1 MSAHKPAAP
10 RIPWTA
16 LEGSAGPRRLVSV
29 GGSAEPTGART
40 FSLQALAGRFVELSG
55 AGASAVLT
63 VAMQLVWEAQHHGEN
78 VAWVGVGGSTFFA
91 PDAAH
96 AGIDLAALPVVMAPD
111 ALAAGRAVSHLL
123 RSGAFGLV
131 VLDLASLTDSSRASA
146 SKAAPSPWGPSPTRG
161 SELRS
166 ARSSRAT
173 GREIDL
179 PMPLQSRLTGLA
191 QKHGSVLVAL
201 TSKDADQASLGS
213 LVSLHASVRRDEEVV
228 GLVCVDVTKDK
239 RHGPGWSQ
247 RATFHG
253 PAGVGTSAEM

>member
-1 MSAHKPAAP
+1 MSTHAP

-16 LEGSAGPRRLVSV
+16 LEGSAGAHAARRLISV
-29 GGSAEPTGART
+29 GGDAAPTGARAFT
-40 FSLQALAGRFVELSG
+40 LEALAGRFVELSG

-63 VAMQLVWEAQHHGEN
+63 IAMQLVWEAQRHGEN
-78 VAWVGVGGSTFFA
+78 VAWVGVGGSIFFA
-91 PDAAH
+91 PDAART
-96 AGIDLAALPVVMAPD
+96 GIDLAALPVVMAPD

-131 VLDLASLTDSSRASA
+131 VLDLAGLTA
-146 SKAAPSPWGPSPTRG
+146 GN
-161 SELRS
+161 
-166 ARSSRAT
+166 
-173 GREIDL
+173 EIDL

-191 QKHGSVLVAL
+191 QKHGSVFVVL

-213 LVSLHASVRRDEEVV
+213 LVSLHASVRRDEETV
-228 GLVCVDVTKDK
+228 GLVRVDVTKDK

-253 PAGVGTSAEM
+253 PAGFAAARAAAL

>member
-1 MSAHKPAAP
+1 LRSGIAICTNVQVSAHAPAEP
-10 RIPWTA
+10 RIPWAA

-91 PDAAH
+91 PDAAR

-111 ALAAGRAVSHLL
+111 VLAAGRAVSHLL

-131 VLDLASLTDSSRASA
+131 VLDLAGLTV
-146 SKAAPSPWGPSPTRG
+146 
-161 SELRS
+161 
-166 ARSSRAT
+166 

-213 LVSLHASVRRDEEVV
+213 LVSLHASVRRDGEAAGVV
-228 GLVCVDVTKDK
+228 HVDVTKDK

-253 PAGVGTSAEM
+253 PAGFR